1 MRNFIWVVAIAG
13 LLVVGSASAQ
23 TTKTED
29 GKKTEVKV
37 ASDGSTKTTVTKTK
51 TDKKGTKT
59 TEKKTAKT
67 DKHGGKTTTT
77 EKKTEPAH

>member
-1 MRNFIWVVAIAG
+1 MRNYIWVIAVAG
-13 LLVVGSASAQ
+13 FLVAGSASAQ
-23 TTKTED
+23 TTEE

-37 ASDGSTKTTVTKTK
+37 SDDGTKTTTTKTK

-59 TEKKTAKT
+59 TEKKTTKT